1 MKIAERLKEI
11 RKEKN
16 ISQGQLAKGIGVD
29 VSSISYWES
38 GTYEPKATYIY
49 KMAIFLNVTTDYL
62 LGLEDESGR
71 RVYSVSNTIND
82 NHGTINQSFKN

>member
-49 KMAIFLNVTTDYL
+49 KMALFLNVSADYL
-62 LGLEDESGR
+62 LGIEDETGR
-71 RVYSVSNTIND
+71 RIYNISNTIND
-82 NHGTINQSFKN
+82 NHGTIRQTIRR

>member
-49 KMAIFLNVTTDYL
+49 KMALFLNVSADYL
-62 LGLEDESGR
+62 LGIEDETGR
-71 RVYSVSNTIND
+71 RIYNISNTIHD
-82 NHGTINQSFKN
+82 NHGTIRQTIRR